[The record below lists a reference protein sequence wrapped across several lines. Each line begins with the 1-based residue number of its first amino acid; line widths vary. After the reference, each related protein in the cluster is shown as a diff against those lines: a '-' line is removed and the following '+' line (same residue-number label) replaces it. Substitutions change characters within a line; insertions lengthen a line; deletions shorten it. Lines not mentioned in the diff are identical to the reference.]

1 MHTSK
6 NFSKKCTKEILII
19 VASACSWKT
28 PSCLKRRSSRGS
40 TTLCLLLALSSS
52 RWQGF
57 NLKFCSLSCYPV
69 QIGEVGQQFSGKN
82 LASGTEKGELPPG
95 LVSLQEVVQLGGG
108 DEEVASKN
116 GKIKEDHLEDGEGW
130 SITFEQFYASILTE
144 PSLVDNFS
152 QRSDIEVSFSYLHL
166 NYLRSQA
173 SLKDYS
179 SFGRPRVSS
188 VETKDN
194 SRSVFY
200 V

>member
-1 MHTSK
+1 M
-6 NFSKKCTKEILII
+6 
-19 VASACSWKT
+19 
-28 PSCLKRRSSRGS
+28 SSL
-40 TTLCLLLALSSS
+40 TC
-52 RWQGF
+52 
-57 NLKFCSLSCYPV
+57 CPPV

-82 LASGTEKGELPPG
+82 NLASGGTEKGELPPPG

-108 DEEVASKN
+108 DEQVGSRNKDLEDDGEVGSKN
-116 GKIKEDHLEDGEGW
+116 GKMKEDLEDDEQVGSKNGKMKEDLEDAGEGW

-152 QRSDIEVSFSYLHL
+152 RKTDIEVNLRYLQLNHL
-166 NYLRSQA
+166 HSQA

-179 SFGRPRVSS
+179 SFGRPRVTS

>member
-1 MHTSK
+1 VREDSK
-6 NFSKKCTKEILII
+6 LEMRRIPPLPQQNFVLL
-19 VASACSWKT
+19 WKSLYSLFMEDALLPET
-28 PSCLKRRSSRGS
+28 EEQQRLYHSVSVVG
-40 TTLCLLLALSSS
+40 TLLL
-52 RWQGF
+52 
-57 NLKFCSLSCYPV
+57 

-82 LASGTEKGELPPG
+82 LASGSEKEELPPG

-108 DEEVASKN
+108 DEELASKKN
-116 GKIKEDHLEDGEGW
+116 GKREGLEEEEGW

-152 QRSDIEVSFSYLHL
+152 QKTDIE
-166 NYLRSQA
+166 A
-173 SLKDYS
+173 SLKDYN
-179 SFGRPRVSS
+179 SFGRPRQSS

>member
-1 MHTSK
+1 VREDSK
-6 NFSKKCTKEILII
+6 LEMRRIPPLPQQNFVLL
-19 VASACSWKT
+19 WKSLYSLFMEDALLPET
-28 PSCLKRRSSRGS
+28 EEQQRLYHSVSVVG
-40 TTLCLLLALSSS
+40 TLLL
-52 RWQGF
+52 
-57 NLKFCSLSCYPV
+57 

-82 LASGTEKGELPPG
+82 LASGTAEKGELPPG
-95 LVSLQEVVQLGGG
+95 LVSLQEVAQLGGG

-152 QRSDIEVSFSYLHL
+152 QKSDIE
-166 NYLRSQA
+166 A

>member
-1 MHTSK
+1 M
-6 NFSKKCTKEILII
+6 
-19 VASACSWKT
+19 
-28 PSCLKRRSSRGS
+28 
-40 TTLCLLLALSSS
+40 
-52 RWQGF
+52 
-57 NLKFCSLSCYPV
+57 
-69 QIGEVGQQFSGKN
+69 
-82 LASGTEKGELPPG
+82 PPG

-116 GKIKEDHLEDGEGW
+116 GKTKEDLEDGEGW

-144 PSLVDNFS
+144 PCLVDNFS
-152 QRSDIEVSFSYLHL
+152 QRNDIEVNFSCLHL
-166 NYLRSQA
+166 NNLRSQA